1 MGTVTNDVLSA
12 EAQQTAGQGKQFTP
26 DRIAALLEGWRPQVL
41 AEMGRRRLWRG
52 ASAAELEDQFQDVA
66 LVLLTRDYAS
76 EEHLRRALWTGLGF
90 RAKDFWKAA
99 RRREVPV
106 GEFFEEILGDDR
118 LQAVED
124 AAAAA
129 ADRRYVDDCLSELD
143 PRERSVY
150 KLTKGEQLSRRR
162 IAKTLRLSEAEVL
175 RVLYRAQRKIDQVA
189 VLAVAGRLCGR
200 RRPAVTSLAR
210 GQARGLTLEQARAHL
225 SHCPDC
231 LLAFRE
237 QRAALS
243 REVASVLPLPALA
256 AQDSGAGLGAVVE
269 HVRGFPGAAKRQL
282 YDLAGRSP
290 GGGAEEAV
298 AGAGGLAIGTKV
310 VVTLCV
316 GAAAGGGAICANQ
329 LGVFPSQPE
338 PRSTN
343 KPAAKRAKSRD
354 RPVKV
359 AEASAVPADAGADQ
373 ADQDASKAPPPPT
386 PQPDA
391 SAPAARKDPPQEFF
405 GGGGSAG
412 SDGSNGVQPS
422 AAAPPSG
429 PGSGSSPS
437 GGGSSQG
444 GSGGEFFGE

>member
-26 DRIAALLEGWRPQVL
+26 DRIAALLDGWRPQVL
-41 AEMGRRRLWRG
+41 REMGRRRLWRG
-52 ASAAELEDQFQDVA
+52 ADAAELEDQFQDVA
-66 LVLLTRDYAS
+66 LVLCGRDFAS

-99 RRREVPV
+99 RRREIPV

-124 AAAAA
+124 AAATA

-150 KLTKGEQLSRRR
+150 KLAKGEQLSRRR
-162 IAKTLRLSEAEVL
+162 VAKTLRLSEAEVL

-200 RRPAVTSLAR
+200 RRSAVVSLAR

-231 LLAFRE
+231 LVAFRE

-256 AQDSGAGLGAVVE
+256 AQDQGASVAAVLDQMRGL
-269 HVRGFPGAAKRQL
+269 PGAAKRHA
-282 YDLAGRSP
+282 YDLAGRTPSN
-290 GGGAEEAV
+290 GAEEAV

-329 LGVFPSQPE
+329 LGVLPE
-338 PRSTN
+338 QGETQSAN
-343 KPAAKRAKSRD
+343 KPAAKRQESRS
-354 RPVKV
+354 RPVK
-359 AEASAVPADAGADQ
+359 AAQASAVPDPAQ
-373 ADQDASKAPPPPT
+373 AQQANEDASKAPPPPT
-386 PQPDA
+386 PQPD
-391 SAPAARKDPPQEFF
+391 SSPPPVRKDPPQEFF
-405 GGGGSAG
+405 GGGGG
-412 SDGSNGVQPS
+412 SPSGGSNGVQPS
-422 AAAPPSG
+422 AAPPPSG
-429 PGSGSSPS
+429 AGSSGS
-437 GGGSSQG
+437 GGGSSQGG

>member
-26 DRIAALLEGWRPQVL
+26 DRIAALLDGWRPQVL
-41 AEMGRRRLWRG
+41 REMGRRRLWRG
-52 ASAAELEDQFQDVA
+52 ADAAELEDQFQDVA
-66 LVLLTRDYAS
+66 LVLCGRDFAS

-99 RRREVPV
+99 RRREIPV
-106 GEFFEEILGDDR
+106 GEFFEETLGDDR

-124 AAAAA
+124 AAATA

-150 KLTKGEQLSRRR
+150 KLAKGEQLSRRR
-162 IAKTLRLSEAEVL
+162 VAKTLRLSEAEVL

-189 VLAVAGRLCGR
+189 VLVAAGRLCGR
-200 RRPAVTSLAR
+200 RRSAVASLAR

-243 REVASVLPLPALA
+243 REVASVLPLPTLAHDQGASVAAAL
-256 AQDSGAGLGAVVE
+256 DHLRGLPGAV
-269 HVRGFPGAAKRQL
+269 KRQA
-282 YDLAGRSP
+282 YELAGRTPS
-290 GGGAEEAV
+290 GGAEEAV

-329 LGVFPSQPE
+329 LGVLPDEDRPQSA
-338 PRSTN
+338 S
-343 KPAAKRAKSRD
+343 KPATERAEART
-354 RPVKV
+354 RPVE
-359 AEASAVPADAGADQ
+359 ATQASAVPAPAEAQQ
-373 ADQDASKAPPPPT
+373 ANEDASKAPPPPT
-386 PQPDA
+386 PPPDP
-391 SAPAARKDPPQEFF
+391 SPPPVRKDPPQEFF
-405 GGGGSAG
+405 GGGGG
-412 SDGSNGVQPS
+412 SPSGGSNEVQPS
-422 AAAPPSG
+422 AASPPSG
-429 PGSGSSPS
+429 ANSSGS
-437 GGGSSQG
+437 GGGSSQGG

>member
-12 EAQQTAGQGKQFTP
+12 EAQQAAGQGKQFTP
-26 DRIAALLEGWRPQVL
+26 DRIAVLLDGWRPQVL
-41 AEMGRRRLWRG
+41 REMGRRRLWRG
-52 ASAAELEDQFQDVA
+52 VDATELEDQFQDVA
-66 LVLLTRDYAS
+66 LVLCGRDFAS

-99 RRREVPV
+99 RRREIPV

-124 AAAAA
+124 AAATA

-150 KLTKGEQLSRRR
+150 KLANGEQLSRRR
-162 IAKTLRLSEAEVL
+162 VAKTLRLSEAEVL

-200 RRPAVTSLAR
+200 RRSAVTSLAR

-231 LLAFRE
+231 LVAFRE

-256 AQDSGAGLGAVVE
+256 AQDHGASVAGLLDQI
-269 HVRGFPGAAKRQL
+269 RGLPGAAKRQA
-282 YDLAGRSP
+282 YDLAGRTPSS
-290 GGGAEEAV
+290 GAEEAV

-329 LGVFPSQPE
+329 LGVLPE
-338 PRSTN
+338 QGETQSAS
-343 KPAAKRAKSRD
+343 KPAPNREKSRS
-354 RPVKV
+354 RPVK
-359 AEASAVPADAGADQ
+359 AAQASAVPDAAQ
-373 ADQDASKAPPPPT
+373 AQQANEDASKAPPPPT
-386 PQPDA
+386 PQP
-391 SAPAARKDPPQEFF
+391 SSSPPPVRKDPPQEFF
-405 GGGGSAG
+405 GGGGG
-412 SDGSNGVQPS
+412 SQSGGSNQVQPS
-422 AAAPPSG
+422 AAPPPSG
-429 PGSGSSPS
+429 SSSSGS
-437 GGGSSQG
+437 GGGSSQGG